1 MQVSQ
6 HMTYRSHSTVV
17 CDDAV
22 VIFSQSC
29 LRAMSH
35 DSRSTK
41 RRRTS
46 DDSNPRP
53 ILIVAP
59 GEWFK
64 PTQAVE
70 VFTRH
75 ADFWLDDGNLI
86 LLAGA
91 TAFRV
96 FRSILVKKSV
106 VFADMFATGSPD
118 ATESF
123 DNCPIVRLPDHPED
137 LRDFLQYL
145 MPCSPLK

>member
-1 MQVSQ
+1 
-6 HMTYRSHSTVV
+6 
-17 CDDAV
+17 
-22 VIFSQSC
+22 
-29 LRAMSH
+29 MSH

-46 DDSNPRP
+46 DDSNGRP

-75 ADFWLDDGNLI
+75 ADFWLGDGNLI

-96 FRSILVKKSV
+96 FRSILVKKCV
-106 VFADMFATGSPD
+106 VFADMFTTGSPD
-118 ATESF
+118 APNRLTTVLSSAS
-123 DNCPIVRLPDHPED
+123 PIIRRICETS
-137 LRDFLQYL
+137 Y
-145 MPCSPLK
+145 ST